1 MSNRQIDDFDD
12 VNEGEKGME
21 NICYLIEGWK
31 FQKWGSEM
39 TQKIEHHVPK
49 YLCMFPIR

>member
-21 NICYLIEGWK
+21 NICYLIEGAFLLPIFAK
-31 FQKWGSEM
+31 HQKNLM
-39 TQKIEHHVPK
+39 P
-49 YLCMFPIR
+49 